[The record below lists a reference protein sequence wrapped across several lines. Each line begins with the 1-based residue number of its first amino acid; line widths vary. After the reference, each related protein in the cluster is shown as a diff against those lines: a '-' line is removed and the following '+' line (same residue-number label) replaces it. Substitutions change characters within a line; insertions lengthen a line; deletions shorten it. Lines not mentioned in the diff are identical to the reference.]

1 MIFWRHERHG
11 ETAYAAQVRFFRKGK
26 PFKYE
31 GKLFFEELFAWVEKM
46 TAPA

>member
-1 MIFWRHERHG
+1 MSG
-11 ETAYAAQVRFFRKGK
+11 MVKPPAAQVRFFRKGK

>member
-1 MIFWRHERHG
+1 MIADCQRLVM
-11 ETAYAAQVRFFRKGK
+11 QVRFFRKGK